1 MSEHGDAARTF
12 VVGVDR
18 DAVLRR
24 REIVAKVQRR
34 GAWVTLVIGAVG
46 IVAALY
52 AVFAFRGAGMWPFA
66 VLLIAA
72 MIPLVLSTVLA
83 LRLQAERQRWIKA
96 VEPVYKIWIGEMDKR
111 GLPGQKM
118 FDDLL
123 ATTAKYGRK

>member
-1 MSEHGDAARTF
+1 MSEDGEAARTF

-18 DAVLRR
+18 EAVLRR

-83 LRLQAERQRWIKA
+83 VR
-96 VEPVYKIWIGEMDKR
+96 
-111 GLPGQKM
+111 
-118 FDDLL
+118 LL
-123 ATTAKYGRK
+123 A